1 MASLSMDKIK
11 IKYDS
16 TEIAMTR
23 PYGSV
28 DIIEPEKMG
37 VEGDRRDMHRMGK
50 KQEMRRTF
58 DFFSIWGYAVILG
71 NTWEFSLVTGV
82 LSLAQ
87 GGPAGAI
94 WMFLTTCFGMFFVM
108 LSMAEMA
115 SIAPT
120 AGGQYHWVSEFAPP
134 QYQKL
139 LSYIVGWLCVLG
151 WQTCMVIVGLVA
163 ASQFTALI
171 ALSNPTYTIKGW
183 HTALLIIAITS
194 FAILINT
201 FLVRKLPLLEGI
213 VMFFHIFG
221 FFAVFVILWIMG
233 PRAPA
238 SEVFTEFEDNAGW
251 GNIGLA
257 CLVGISSPVVTL
269 VGADSSCHLSEELQ
283 NASWVLPRAMIAT
296 AATNYA
302 LGFLMTVTLM
312 MNLGD
317 VSAALASPTG
327 QPYVYVLQQAT
338 RSYTATWVLTS
349 IVAILLVSCAI
360 NQVTTSSRQLFA
372 FARDGGLPFS
382 SFLGHV
388 HPGYNIPLNAV
399 LVTLGFTC
407 VLSFVVIGS
416 STALSNITTLSL
428 TGLISSYAVAIGCIF
443 AKRIRGEE
451 FPSSRFKLPRKLG
464 FVTNAIALCWLSLTF
479 VMMFFPG
486 TPIPDAKGMN
496 WSALIFSAVV
506 GFSLL
511 YYRFSARG
519 RYVGPVEYVRKD
531 L

>member
-1 MASLSMDKIK
+1 MADAEKNNVEV
-11 IKYDS
+11 YS
-16 TEIAMTR
+16 TELM
-23 PYGSV
+23 PGYHKPSV
-28 DIIEPEKMG
+28 DSIDADKMTL
-37 VEGDRRDMHRMGK
+37 EHDRQDMLRMGK
-50 KQEMRRTF
+50 KQEMKRNF
-58 DFFSIWGYAVILG
+58 QFFSIWGYAVILG
-71 NTWEFSLVTGV
+71 NTWEFALVTGV
-82 LSLAQ
+82 LSLTQ

-120 AGGQYHWVSEFAPP
+120 AGGQYHWVSEFAPAE
-134 QYQKL
+134 YQKL

-151 WQTCMVIVGLVA
+151 WQTCMVTVGLVA

-171 ALSNPTYTIKGW
+171 ALANPDYIIQGW
-183 HTALLIIAITS
+183 HTALLIIAVTS
-194 FAILINT
+194 FAIVFNI

-213 VMFFHIFG
+213 VIILHIFG

-233 PRAPA
+233 PRAKA
-238 SEVFTEFEDNAGW
+238 SEVFTQFEDNAGW

-257 CLVGISSPVVTL
+257 CLVGISSPVITL

-283 NASWVLPRAMIAT
+283 NASWVLPRAMVAT

-317 VSAALASPTG
+317 VSAALASSTG

-338 RSYTATWVLTS
+338 RSYVATCVLTS
-349 IVAILLVSCAI
+349 VVAVLLVSCAI

-382 SFLGHV
+382 DFLGHV
-388 HPGYNIPLNAV
+388 TPGLDIPLNAI

-407 VLSFVVIGS
+407 ILSFIVIGS
-416 STALSNITTLSL
+416 STALANITTLSL
-428 TGLISSYAVAIGCIF
+428 TGLISSYAIAIGCFF
-443 AKRIRGEE
+443 AKRVKGE
-451 FPSSRFKLPRKLG
+451 PLPKSRFKLPSPLG
-464 FVTNAIALCWLSLTF
+464 WATNIIALCWLSLTF
-479 VMMFFPG
+479 VMMFFPAG
-486 TPIPDAKGMN
+486 PNPDAQGMN
-496 WSALIFSAVV
+496 WSILIFGTVV
-506 GFSLL
+506 GFSLV
-511 YYRFSARG
+511 YYRLAARG